1 MRTLTYYVGTTLDGF
16 IAGPEGQFDFFP
28 FEGDLAAAL
37 VAEYPETIPVHGR
50 GPLGLDGVANKR
62 FDTVLMG
69 RVTYEPGL
77 AVGVTSPYPHLRQ
90 YVFSRTLA
98 PLDPEVEVIS
108 TDPVEFVRGLK
119 QQDGA
124 GIWLC
129 GGADLAGQLLGE
141 IDELFVKRYP
151 VVIGS
156 GIPLFKSPFLPVGFT
171 LTDSRVFDTGAS
183 ITTFTTTSAAPAPAA
198 VRK

>member
-1 MRTLTYYVGTTLDGF
+1 MRQLTYYVGTTLDGF
-16 IAGPEGQFDFFP
+16 IAGPDGQFDFFP

-37 VAEYPETIPVHGR
+37 LAEYPETIPAHGR

-69 RVTYEPGL
+69 RATYEPGL
-77 AVGVTSPYPHLRQ
+77 AAGVAGPYPHLRQ

-98 PLDPEVEVIS
+98 RPHPAVEIVS
-108 TDPVEFVRGLK
+108 TDPVAFVRDLK
-119 QQDGA
+119 RQDGA

-129 GGADLAGQLLGE
+129 GGADLAGQLLAE
-141 IDELFVKRYP
+141 IDELVIKRYP

-156 GIPLFKSPFLPVGFT
+156 GIPLFRAPFLPAGFT
-171 LTDSRVFDTGAS
+171 LTDSRVFNTGAT
-183 ITTFTTTSAAPAPAA
+183 ITTYATNQ
-198 VRK
+198 K